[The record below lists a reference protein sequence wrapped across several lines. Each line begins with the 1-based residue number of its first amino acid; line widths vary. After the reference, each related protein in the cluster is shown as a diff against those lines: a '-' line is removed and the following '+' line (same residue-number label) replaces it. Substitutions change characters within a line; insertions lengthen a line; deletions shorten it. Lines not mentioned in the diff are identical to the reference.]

1 MQLAFHKYQATG
13 NDFIL
18 LNADWLPEGFVLDE
32 NWIRSVCDRHFGV
45 GADGLILLKDKEGF
59 DFQMDYYNSDG
70 RPSSMCG
77 NGGRAI
83 VAFAYAL
90 GKIGKHCRF
99 HAFDGPHEA
108 RIFPEERVVEL
119 QMQPVRDIRREVGYF
134 FLDTGSPHHVQFVE
148 SLDTVNVFR
157 EGRAIRSGPLY
168 GAEGANVN
176 FVEAHPDGIRILTY
190 ERGVENET
198 LSCGTGVTASAL
210 AYALSG
216 MEEGTGEVSVETRGG
231 KLQVRFRKE
240 TKGFSDIWLCGPAR
254 KVFEGNLPITLE
266 YGTN

>member
-1 MQLAFHKYQATG
+1 MELSFHKYQATG

-18 LNADWLPEGFVLDE
+18 VDADWLPVGIDLKEDWLRF
-32 NWIRSVCDRHFGV
+32 ICDRHFGV
-45 GADGLILLKDKEGF
+45 GADGFILLKDKEDF

-83 VAFAYAL
+83 VAFAHAL
-90 GKIGKHCRF
+90 GKIGTHCRF
-99 HAFDGPHEA
+99 LAFDGPHEA
-108 RIFPEERVVEL
+108 RILPEENMVEL
-119 QMQPVRDIRREVGYF
+119 QMKPVRDIREEEAYF

-148 SLDTVNVFR
+148 SLDTIDVVR
-157 EGRAIRSGPLY
+157 EGRAIRSGPIY

-176 FVEAHPDGIRILTY
+176 FVEAHPEGIRMMTY

-210 AYALSG
+210 AYALTKGYSG
-216 MEEGTGEVSVETRGG
+216 REEVAVETRGG
-231 KLQVRFRKE
+231 TLKVRFRKE
-240 TKGFSDIWLCGPAR
+240 KDGFLDIWLCGPAR
-254 KVFEGNLPITLE
+254 KVFEGTIPISMA
-266 YGTN
+266 YGTY